1 MITKE
6 LENTKMCLFCA
17 SDYHLEMIL
26 LPYIKEKINTSQFI
40 ILSQNNLEP
49 TIKILLDKVNIDEES
64 KKKIWNLNWKET
76 AINKIENF
84 KMNEQEINIII
95 NGELEY
101 IKIVNNYLR
110 KNINKKINIID
121 CFHVDD
127 TNVNID
133 EISQKYKYILNTNK
147 I

>member
-1 MITKE
+1 
-6 LENTKMCLFCA
+6 
-17 SDYHLEMIL
+17 
-26 LPYIKEKINTSQFI
+26 
-40 ILSQNNLEP
+40 
-49 TIKILLDKVNIDEES
+49 
-64 KKKIWNLNWKET
+64 
-76 AINKIENF
+76 
-84 KMNEQEINIII
+84 MNEQEINIII

-133 EISQKYKYILNTNK
+133 EISQKYKYILNTRK